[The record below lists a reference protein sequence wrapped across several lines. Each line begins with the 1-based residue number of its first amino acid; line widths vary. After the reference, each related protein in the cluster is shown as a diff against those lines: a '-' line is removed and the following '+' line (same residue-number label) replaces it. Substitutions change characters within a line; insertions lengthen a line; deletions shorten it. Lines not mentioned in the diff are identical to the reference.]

1 VSELERELKCK
12 LFERS
17 ADGFFPSEEGLKLLA
32 FAERMESAANDIAAE
47 VAGSQGHETGVVR
60 VATMEALAALVIAP
74 EWANFR
80 RGKVTTGLELL
91 VVSQPTNLGR
101 READISLTMV
111 ELDAPRLISKK
122 IGRFAVHLYASP
134 NYLRD
139 RGHPTSEA
147 DLAGH
152 DFIDYLGAFVPISE
166 VKWLREI
173 APEAKIVLQSTS
185 LVAQQQAAIAGV
197 GVAALPA
204 YAAGARGALIRL
216 LPSKSIWRDLWMTVH
231 ADDEYHTHIRSAV
244 QFLKNRLPKVLD
256 DSNAS

>member
-1 VSELERELKCK
+1 
-12 LFERS
+12 
-17 ADGFFPSEEGLKLLA
+17 
-32 FAERMESAANDIAAE
+32 MESAANDIAAE

-111 ELDAPRLISKK
+111 ELDAPRLISRK
-122 IGRFAVHLYASP
+122 IGRFSVNLYASP

-139 RGHPTSEA
+139 RGHRASEA
-147 DLAGH
+147 DISGPH
-152 DFIDYLGAFVPISE
+152 FSDYLDAFVAISE

-197 GVAALPA
+197 GIAALPA
-204 YAAGARGALIRL
+204 YAAGAKEAL
-216 LPSKSIWRDLWMTVH
+216 
-231 ADDEYHTHIRSAV
+231 
-244 QFLKNRLPKVLD
+244 F
-256 DSNAS
+256 DSFRARAFGETFG